1 LDFTMSQPFRFR
13 PSAEALEAREVPALG
28 LGDLLNQQ
36 QYLEDNP
43 DVRAAGIS
51 AVDHFVRFG
60 QREGRDPNR
69 FFETAAYLA
78 ANPDVAAA
86 VRAGFL
92 TGVDHFLR
100 FGQFEGRNPNATFD
114 TTAYLAA
121 NPDVAA
127 AVRAGQT
134 TAFEHFLRFG
144 EFEDR
149 AFSTSFRVRDYL
161 DDNPD
166 VRDAVQRGFLRSGTE
181 HFVRF
186 GFHEGRNKPIRE
198 SITLPPG
205 QTTVTFSGT
214 SANEDDRQFIAIR
227 VPQDRQVRLDV
238 TRVGGDFVNVELE
251 NAGTDVDLLE
261 LEPENGNTS
270 GTATLLRDQLYLLR
284 VRAVDDAS
292 ATYRIVLTQL

>member
-1 LDFTMSQPFRFR
+1 MSFAFRFR
-13 PSAEALEAREVPALG
+13 PRAEVLESREVPAVG
-28 LGDLLNQQ
+28 LGELFNPQ

-43 DVRAAGIS
+43 DVRAAGLS
-51 AVDHFVRFG
+51 AEDHFRRFG

-69 FFETAAYLA
+69 FFDTAAYLT

-86 VRAGFL
+86 VRAGVV

-100 FGQFEGRNPNATFD
+100 FGQFEGRNPNSQFD
-114 TTAYLAA
+114 TPAYLAA

-127 AVRAGQT
+127 AVRSGVVT
-134 TAFEHFLRFG
+134 GFEHFLMFG
-144 EFEDR
+144 ASEDR
-149 AFSTSFRVRDYL
+149 APNGTFRVRDYL

-166 VRDAVQRGFLRSGTE
+166 VRDAIERGLLRSGTE

-205 QTTVTFSGT
+205 QTTITFSGT
-214 SANEDDRQFIAIR
+214 SADSDDKQFFALR
-227 VPQDRQVRLDV
+227 VPQDRRVRV
-238 TRVGGDFVNVELE
+238 EVVRVSGDFAKVELE
-251 NAGTDVDLLE
+251 NAATDVDLLE
-261 LEPENGNTS
+261 LEPNNGVTS

-284 VRAVDDAS
+284 VRAAGKTA
-292 ATYRIVLTQL
+292 ATYRVTVTQL